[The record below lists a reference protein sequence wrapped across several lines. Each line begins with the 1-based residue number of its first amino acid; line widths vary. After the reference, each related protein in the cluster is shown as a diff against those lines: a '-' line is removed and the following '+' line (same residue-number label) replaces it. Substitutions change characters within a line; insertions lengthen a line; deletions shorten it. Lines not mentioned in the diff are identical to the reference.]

1 MATTRD
7 VQAEYWAD
15 LEAYEQRSLA
25 KRPKVRAELQYLPA
39 ERYQGPSSAATAASA
54 AVEAIATASAESE
67 DLADVLTDK
76 EDFDYSQESDDEGAQ
91 AAAGLSNASRAGEGA
106 ERAAMVA
113 LPDRYARPGR
123 EGWAARNKD
132 KYACQAG
139 GPQVLEQNE
148 KIALQLDKLADTY
161 KTQQAEPWRQYAYS
175 KAAKVVRGITF
186 TVSCASQV
194 RELKGIGVKVAAKI
208 QEIIDTGGLRRLATM
223 ESNER
228 MQVVQQLCKVHGV
241 GAATANQWYT
251 RGIRTIE
258 GALDA
263 GLMNEQQQLGARHYE
278 DLQERIPRD
287 EVATIAAAVRAALD
301 RVLIAEG
308 YPNDPGK
315 LHAVA
320 EATPCGSYRRGKTSS
335 GDVDVLICRRDGRAW
350 SGLLGQLLAAMV
362 AGGIETAHLS
372 APNKQVTATSG
383 AVQSYRGIIK
393 LPGYSLQRRLD
404 LKVYPAEEYAYAL
417 LYFTGS
423 DHFNRS
429 MRHYAKAMGYSLSD
443 HGLVRAHK
451 VGANNV
457 VRGLLNLRP
466 VQTEQEIFAALGLD
480 WREPVDRNCEVKPLP
495 KAGGEGTL
503 RVC

>member
-1 MATTRD
+1 
-7 VQAEYWAD
+7 
-15 LEAYEQRSLA
+15 
-25 KRPKVRAELQYLPA
+25 
-39 ERYQGPSSAATAASA
+39 
-54 AVEAIATASAESE
+54 
-67 DLADVLTDK
+67 
-76 EDFDYSQESDDEGAQ
+76 
-91 AAAGLSNASRAGEGA
+91 
-106 ERAAMVA
+106 MVA

-123 EGWAARNKD
+123 EGWAQRNKD

-139 GPQVLEQNE
+139 GQQVHKQNE
-148 KIALQLDKLADTY
+148 KIALQLDKLSDNYKAQKDT
-161 KTQQAEPWRQYAYS
+161 WREYAYS
-175 KAAKVVRGITF
+175 KAAKVVRGLTF
-186 TVSCASQV
+186 TISCASQV
-194 RELKGIGVKVAAKI
+194 REVRGIGPKVAAKI
-208 QEIIDTGGLRRLATM
+208 QEIIDTGGLRRLAAM
-223 ESNER
+223 EADER

-241 GAATANQWYT
+241 GAVIANEWYT

-258 GALDA
+258 EALGA
-263 GLMNEQQQLGARHYE
+263 GLMNEQQQIGARHYE
-278 DLQERIPRD
+278 DLQVRIPRE
-287 EVATIAAAVRAALD
+287 EVTAIAAAVRAALD

-308 YPNDPGK
+308 YPDDPGK

-320 EATPCGSYRRGKTSS
+320 EARPCGSYRRGKTSS

-350 SGLLGQLLAAMV
+350 SGLLAQLLASME

-372 APNKQVTATSG
+372 APNKEVTATSG

-393 LPGYSLQRRLD
+393 LPGYPVQRRLD

-429 MRHYAKAMGYSLSD
+429 MRAYAKNKGYSLSD
-443 HGLVRAHK
+443 HGLVMAHK

-466 VQTEQEIFAALGLD
+466 AQTEQEIFAALGLD
-480 WREPVDRNCEVKPLP
+480 WREPIDRNCEVKPLP
-495 KAGGEGTL
+495 EAGGEGTL

>member
-1 MATTRD
+1 M
-7 VQAEYWAD
+7 
-15 LEAYEQRSLA
+15 
-25 KRPKVRAELQYLPA
+25 
-39 ERYQGPSSAATAASA
+39 
-54 AVEAIATASAESE
+54 
-67 DLADVLTDK
+67 ADVSTDE
-76 EDFDYSQESDDEGAQ
+76 EDFDYSQPSQEDATVED
-91 AAAGLSNASRAGEGA
+91 AAAQEAGPGHARTHASGAAGEHAGRAGDGA
-106 ERAAMVA
+106 EQTAVA
-113 LPDRYARPGR
+113 TLPDRYAPPGR
-123 EGWAARNKD
+123 EGWATRNKH

-139 GPQVLEQNE
+139 GPQVLEENE
-148 KIALQLDKLADTY
+148 RIALQLDRLSDNY
-161 KTQQAEPWRQYAYS
+161 KTQQPGEWRQYTYS
-175 KAAKVVRGITF
+175 KAAKIVRGLTF
-186 TVSCASQV
+186 KVSSASQL
-194 RELKGIGVKVAAKI
+194 RELNGIGNSVAAKI

-223 ESNER
+223 ESDER

-241 GAATANQWYT
+241 GAVIANEWYT

-258 GALDA
+258 EARDQ
-263 GLMNEQQQLGARHYE
+263 GLMNEQQRLGARHYE
-278 DLQERIPRD
+278 DLQQRIPRD
-287 EVATIAAAVRAALD
+287 EVSAIAAAVRSALD

-315 LHAVA
+315 LHALA
-320 EATPCGSYRRGKTSS
+320 EARPCGSYRRGKTSS

-350 SGLLGQLLAAMV
+350 SGLLAQLLAAME

-372 APNKQVTATSG
+372 APNKEVTATSG

-393 LPGYSLQRRLD
+393 LPGYPLQRRLD

-429 MRHYAKAMGYSLSD
+429 MRHFAKAKGYSLSD

-451 VGANNV
+451 VGVNNV
-457 VRGLLNLRP
+457 VRGLVNLVP
-466 VQTEQEIFAALGLD
+466 AKTEQDIFKALGLD
-480 WREPVDRNCEVKPLP
+480 FKEPIDRNCEVQP

>member
-1 MATTRD
+1 MKHVGLTPPQVQMATSTPRD

-39 ERYQGPSSAATAASA
+39 ERYQGPVTPPEAQPAKMSSAATAASA

-91 AAAGLSNASRAGEGA
+91 VAAGLSNASRAGEGA

-208 QEIIDTGGLRRLATM
+208 QEIIDTGGRR
-223 ESNER
+223 
-228 MQVVQQLCKVHGV
+228 Q
-241 GAATANQWYT
+241 
-251 RGIRTIE
+251 
-258 GALDA
+258 
-263 GLMNEQQQLGARHYE
+263 
-278 DLQERIPRD
+278 
-287 EVATIAAAVRAALD
+287 
-301 RVLIAEG
+301 
-308 YPNDPGK
+308 
-315 LHAVA
+315 
-320 EATPCGSYRRGKTSS
+320 
-335 GDVDVLICRRDGRAW
+335 
-350 SGLLGQLLAAMV
+350 
-362 AGGIETAHLS
+362 
-372 APNKQVTATSG
+372 
-383 AVQSYRGIIK
+383 
-393 LPGYSLQRRLD
+393 
-404 LKVYPAEEYAYAL
+404 
-417 LYFTGS
+417 
-423 DHFNRS
+423 
-429 MRHYAKAMGYSLSD
+429 
-443 HGLVRAHK
+443 
-451 VGANNV
+451 
-457 VRGLLNLRP
+457 
-466 VQTEQEIFAALGLD
+466 
-480 WREPVDRNCEVKPLP
+480 PVDM
-495 KAGGEGTL
+495 A
-503 RVC
+503 VC